1 MILIVAVTAVQRDGH
16 GGLKNGGNSHRSRER
31 IMQWSTRQYQS
42 IFRRWS
48 QKGRRLWSRST
59 SQNDLITAARAR
71 LSLGLDTVVAG
82 RVTV

>member
-48 QKGRRLWSRST
+48 QKGDNWRRGNS
-59 SQNDLITAARAR
+59 DEITNRTEISYAKCNCVRNKM
-71 LSLGLDTVVAG
+71 DMTD
-82 RVTV
+82 